1 MTEVKFNSN
10 NWFEYYNAKL
20 DTEDL
25 NDVLEE
31 SNVGSLHEVR
41 SISANELAIDIINIF
56 KYEGEYFEFEDA
68 ETGDIIKVY
77 ETDVSADYSF
87 TAVYTIDIEDFD
99 SCNEV
104 LKEAIDNDQDKF
116 EIEFRARVKDVTNV
130 EVYNIEHDV
139 DDDTI
144 IRIGGESVFEKAM
157 QEMIEWQ
164 LSETEINTSNM
175 IERPKDVVLKFV
187 CTIPVK

>member
-1 MTEVKFNSN
+1 MTEVKFNSA

-25 NDVLEE
+25 NDMLEE
-31 SNVGSLHEVR
+31 SNVGSLYEVR
-41 SISANELAIDIINIF
+41 SISTNELTIDVINSF
-56 KYEGEYFEFEDA
+56 SYEGEYFEFEDA

-87 TAVYTIDIEDFD
+87 TASYTLGIKDLD
-99 SCNEV
+99 SCIDS
-104 LKEAIDNDQDKF
+104 LKEAIDNDQDTF
-116 EIEFRARVKDVTNV
+116 EIEVRACVKEATNV
-130 EVYNIEHDV
+130 EVYDIEHDV

-144 IRIGGESVFEKAM
+144 IRIGGESVFEKEM

-164 LSETEINTSNM
+164 LSEAEIHSSEI
-175 IERPKDVVLKFV
+175 IEKPKDVVLKFI
-187 CTIPVK
+187 CTSLVE